1 MPERLRFRPAISAPK
16 THAHPVRKTRM
27 LVPNST
33 AIFSLMAFMEASGE
47 SGSITATI
55 VEPDPVMKELSTPS

>member
-1 MPERLRFRPAISAPK
+1 
-16 THAHPVRKTRM
+16 M

-33 AIFSLMAFMEASGE
+33 AIFSLMAVMEASGE